1 MTVSLTVET
10 VSTESL
16 DEVRSYLES
25 RAPQPHVERR
35 RVLVVEDD
43 PAQREL
49 FVTLVTDWGYDVV
62 AVGSAEEAEFSVRR
76 RGVDAAIV
84 DVFLPGR
91 SGESLMGRLRERFPE
106 LVMVG
111 ISALGDAAMARRCK
125 VLGADLFLTKPITAE
140 DLSLAL
146 AGTHTAWH

>member
-1 MTVSLTVET
+1 MPVET
-10 VSTESL
+10 VTTDSL

-25 RAPQPHVERR
+25 RTPQPQLARR

-49 FVTLVTDWGYDVV
+49 FVTLVSDWGYEVL

-76 RGVDAAIV
+76 RSVDAAIV

-106 LVMVG
+106 LVLVG
-111 ISALGDAAMARRCK
+111 ISALGDAQMARRCK
-125 VLGADLFLTKPITAE
+125 GMGADLFLTKPVTAD
-140 DLSLAL
+140 DLSQAL
-146 AGTHTAWH
+146 SSPHTAWH

>member
-1 MTVSLTVET
+1 MTVET
-10 VSTESL
+10 VTTDSL
-16 DEVRSYLES
+16 EEVRSYLES
-25 RAPQPHVERR
+25 RAPQPQVVRR

-76 RGVDAAIV
+76 RPVDAAIV

-125 VLGADLFLTKPITAE
+125 GVGADLFLTKPVTPE
-140 DLSLAL
+140 DLSIAL
-146 AGTHTAWH
+146 ASSHTAWH